1 MVHQAK
7 EMERARTGREGPHP
21 PVGPSLQISV
31 QKLQGKEGPSTT
43 PGNANSLG
51 HHCLVLLSRARP
63 ARSQPPE
70 GHRLHLM
77 PLAGGILWGEL
88 AYLWKG

>member
-7 EMERARTGREGPHP
+7 EMECARTGREGPLP

-31 QKLQGKEGPSTT
+31 QKLQEKEDPYAT

-51 HHCLVLLSRARP
+51 CRCLVLLSCACP
-63 ARSQPPE
+63 ARS
-70 GHRLHLM
+70 
-77 PLAGGILWGEL
+77 
-88 AYLWKG
+88 